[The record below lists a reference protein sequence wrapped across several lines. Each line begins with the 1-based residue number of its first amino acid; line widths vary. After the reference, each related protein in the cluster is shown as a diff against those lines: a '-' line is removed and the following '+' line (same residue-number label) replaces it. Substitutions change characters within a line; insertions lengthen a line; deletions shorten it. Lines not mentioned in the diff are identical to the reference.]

1 MDKLKL
7 QVLLDLADRVTAPL
21 KRIGAGA
28 RSVGV
33 DVSGA
38 QDALRKLQ
46 QQQAAVGK
54 MRAMQERL
62 QETQQRRA
70 ALKAGK
76 AALGAEMQRR
86 PHRPGPGRAVP
97 QDHRGTAKTLGR
109 P

>member
-54 MRAMQERL
+54 MRSMQERL
-62 QETQQRRA
+62 QETQQRMA
-70 ALKAGK
+70 AL
-76 AALGAEMQRR
+76 
-86 PHRPGPGRAVP
+86 
-97 QDHRGTAKTLGR
+97 
-109 P
+109 